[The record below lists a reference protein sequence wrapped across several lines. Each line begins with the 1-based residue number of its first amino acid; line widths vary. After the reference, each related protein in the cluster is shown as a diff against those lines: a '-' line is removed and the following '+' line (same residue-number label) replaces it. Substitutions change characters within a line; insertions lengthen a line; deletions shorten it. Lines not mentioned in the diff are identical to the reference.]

1 MRESSNDATEWK
13 ILMKKLLTSVAV
25 VLALVGAA
33 LAVNDDD
40 DLNNS
45 DPRWN
50 MWVPQL
56 KDVTVLSD
64 AWVFKNDCHR
74 KMKDPGEDSALGSA
88 LDYMADC
95 HSDLY
100 RRAQL
105 AVHPFFA
112 TLTKSQQKRYCDAA
126 WRKLDGIASQTR

>member
-1 MRESSNDATEWK
+1 
-13 ILMKKLLTSVAV
+13 MKNLLTSVAV
-25 VLALVGAA
+25 VLALAGVARAAGA
-33 LAVNDDD
+33 DD

-50 MWVPQL
+50 IWVPEL
-56 KDVTVLSD
+56 KDVTVLGD

-74 KMKDPGEDSALGSA
+74 KMKDPGEDKALSSALN
-88 LDYMADC
+88 YMADR
-95 HSDLY
+95 HLDLY

-105 AVHPFFA
+105 AERSYFA